1 MQLQLD
7 VSANAIL
14 AAFSAPLQQ
23 RLLPHPERVACLQGQ
38 WLYDSQDK
46 LRYVYFPIDAVVC
59 LLCVMSNSKTTALSL
74 IGQEG
79 VVGSTIVL
87 GAKVS
92 QHRALVQQTGYAYR
106 LPNGLLKEA
115 FEQDKAAQ
123 QLLLRYLHSQLLQIA
138 QSAACYRHHYL
149 EQQVCRWLLSSL
161 DRVSGSRLY
170 LTQEFIASLLGVRRE
185 GVTLV
190 AGKLQQ
196 LKVIEYKRGH
206 ICVLNRPSLEQ
217 ISCEC
222 YHIVTA
228 GVAKI

>member
-14 AAFSAPLQQ
+14 TAFSAPLQQ
-23 RLLPHPERVACLQGQ
+23 RLLPHLERVAC
-38 WLYDSQDK
+38 
-46 LRYVYFPIDAVVC
+46 
-59 LLCVMSNSKTTALSL
+59 
-74 IGQEG
+74 
-79 VVGSTIVL
+79 
-87 GAKVS
+87 
-92 QHRALVQQTGYAYR
+92 
-106 LPNGLLKEA
+106 
-115 FEQDKAAQ
+115 
-123 QLLLRYLHSQLLQIA
+123 
-138 QSAACYRHHYL
+138 
-149 EQQVCRWLLSSL
+149 
-161 DRVSGSRLY
+161 
-170 LTQEFIASLLGVRRE
+170 LLGVRRE

-206 ICVLNRPSLEQ
+206 ICVLNRPGLEQ